1 MSLVAVSIVVLGKLK
16 DEIERIGRRALEKG
30 LIKILPRNPN
40 ILTVSSLLIAFPTPL
55 IVLMHVYWAYI
66 TALVLLILASGFDML
81 DGLVARY
88 WGRTSKLGAFL
99 DSTLD
104 RYVDFIALIDL
115 WLIHDGGFLGTIF
128 LLLALLGSL
137 MTSYARARAEAL
149 GVRML
154 GVGLLEREERLLL
167 ILAILIIYII
177 TQLGSIIFYG
187 LLLLAV
193 LTNVTAIERLLVV
206 VKSLGGG
213 P

>member
-1 MSLVAVSIVVLGKLK
+1 
-16 DEIERIGRRALEKG
+16 
-30 LIKILPRNPN
+30 
-40 ILTVSSLLIAFPTPL
+40 
-55 IVLMHVYWAYI
+55 
-66 TALVLLILASGFDML
+66 
-81 DGLVARY
+81 
-88 WGRTSKLGAFL
+88 
-99 DSTLD
+99 
-104 RYVDFIALIDL
+104 
-115 WLIHDGGFLGTIF
+115 
-128 LLLALLGSL
+128 

-177 TQLGSIIFYG
+177 TQLGSVIFYG

-206 VKSLGGG
+206 AKSLSGG